1 MEIIDAI
8 QSRKSIRGYK
18 PDPVPREILEEIIG
32 IATRSPSAMN
42 TQPWEITVVTGE
54 ALDNI
59 RRDNVEKLVSGVEPN
74 ADVPIAPFEGVY
86 RQRQVDLAIQ
96 LFQLLGIAREDK
108 EKRAEWMKM
117 SPRYFNAPA
126 AIFISVDS
134 SMQNFPSPFDL
145 GALSQTICLVALN
158 YGLGT
163 CIEGMGVFWPDV
175 VKKYAK
181 IPESKRLV
189 MSIAIGYPDWDFP
202 GNKLETQ
209 RLPLEDVVS
218 WCGFD

>member
-1 MEIIDAI
+1 MDVLEAI
-8 QSRKSIRGYK
+8 RSRKSVRGYK
-18 PDPVPREILEEIIG
+18 PDPVPRKVLEEIIG

-59 RRDNVEKLVSGVEPN
+59 RRDNVEKLVSGVEPSS
-74 ADVPIAPFEGVY
+74 DVPIGPFDGVY
-86 RQRQVDLAIQ
+86 KQRQVDLAIQ
-96 LFQLLGIAREDK
+96 LFALLGIAREDK
-108 EKRAEWMKM
+108 EKRAAWMQM
-117 SPRYFNAPA
+117 SPRYFDAPA
-126 AIFISVDS
+126 TIFICVDS
-134 SMQNFPSPFDL
+134 SMQEFPSQFDL

-175 VKKYAK
+175 VKKYAN
-181 IPESKRLV
+181 IPETKRLV

-202 GNKLETQ
+202 ANKLETP
-209 RLPLEDVVS
+209 RLPLEDVVT